1 MKKIIVNDELSPQV
15 NLPLRIN
22 TLEKE
27 KAELK
32 KQLQRVQKMEAIG
45 TLAGGI
51 VHEFN
56 NILFPIIG
64 YTEMCMYDVP
74 EKSKTRENL
83 ASVLKAADRAKD
95 LIQQI
100 QNFCMRGE
108 EKRNPLKIQYVIKE
122 TLKLLRASFPA
133 TIKVNY
139 EIDSTCDPVAADPSE
154 IQQVLMNLCTHA
166 YLAMEEKGGILEVT
180 LSAADLSSSELSSEI
195 GLLPGSYLKLTVK
208 NTGPGIEHSKTNPIF
223 EPQFLMA
230 DPNEDIDMNLNIVYE
245 IVQSYKGNT
254 HISTDP
260 DGKTTVNV
268 YLPVIDKKTDNVSK
282 VSTETDILL
291 GNETILLVD
300 DEEDVLEMMH
310 SMLARFGYQVIST
323 SNSIE
328 ALDIFQKKSE
338 TFDLVITDQTMPEMT
353 GMELIKEFALI
364 RDDIPIILCTGFSE
378 KFTEDTTK
386 HLGISTLVGKPAS
399 IVEIAEKIRCV
410 LDRKSWKVKI

>member
-1 MKKIIVNDELSPQV
+1 MKKIIDNDGLSAQV
-15 NLPLRIN
+15 NLLLRIN

-27 KAELK
+27 NAELK
-32 KQLQRVQKMEAIG
+32 KQLQRAQKMEAIG

-74 EKSKTRENL
+74 EKSKTHENL

-108 EKRNPLKIQYVIKE
+108 EKRTPLKIQYVIKE
-122 TLKLLRASFPA
+122 TLKLLRASLPA
-133 TIKVNY
+133 TIKVIH
-139 EIDSTCDPVAADPSE
+139 EIDTTCDPVAADPSE

-166 YLAMEEKGGILEVT
+166 YLAMGEKGGILEVT
-180 LSAADLSSSELSSEI
+180 LSAADMDSSELSSGI

-208 NTGPGIEHSKTNPIF
+208 YTIPGIEHSKTNPIF

-230 DPNEDIDMNLNIVYE
+230 GPNEDLDTNLNTVYE
-245 IVQSYKGNT
+245 MVQSYKGNT
-254 HISTDP
+254 HISTGP

-268 YLPVIDKKTDNVSK
+268 YLPVIDKKTDSYPK
-282 VSTETDILL
+282 TSFETDIPL

-300 DEEDVLEMMH
+300 DEKDVLEMMH
-310 SMLARFGYQVIST
+310 SMLERFGYQVIST

-353 GMELIKEFALI
+353 GMELIKELALI
-364 RDDIPIILCTGFSE
+364 RNDIPIILCTGFNE
-378 KFTEDTTK
+378 KITQDTTK
-386 HLGISTLVGKPAS
+386 HLGIGALVGKPVR
-399 IVEIAEKIRCV
+399 IVDVAGKIREV
-410 LDRKSWKVKI
+410 LGRKP

>member
-1 MKKIIVNDELSPQV
+1 MKKIIDNAELEAQV
-15 NLPLRIN
+15 NLLMRIN
-22 TLEKE
+22 ALEKE
-27 KAELK
+27 NAELK

-122 TLKLLRASFPA
+122 TLKLLRASLPA
-133 TIKVNY
+133 TIKVIH
-139 EIDSTCDPVAADPSE
+139 EIDTACDPVAADPSE
-154 IQQVLMNLCTHA
+154 IQQILMNLCTHA

-180 LSAADLSSSELSSEI
+180 LSAADLSSVELSSEI
-195 GLLPGSYLKLTVK
+195 GLPSGSYLKLTVRDK
-208 NTGPGIEHSKTNPIF
+208 GSGIEHSKTSSVF
-223 EPQFLMA
+223 EPRFPKTG
-230 DPNEDIDMNLNIVYE
+230 PNEDIDLNLNVVYE
-245 IVQSYKGNT
+245 IIQSYKGS
-254 HISTDP
+254 IQLFTDP
-260 DGKTTVNV
+260 DGRMAVNV
-268 YLPVIDKKTDNVSK
+268 YLPVVEKKIDNRPDM
-282 VSTETDILL
+282 STETDILL

-300 DEEDVLEMMH
+300 DEEDVREMLHFMLE
-310 SMLARFGYQVIST
+310 RFGYRVIST

-353 GMELIKEFALI
+353 GMELIQKLALI
-364 RDDIPIILCTGFSE
+364 RNDIPIILCTGFNE
-378 KFTEDTTK
+378 NVAREPFE
-386 HLGISTLVGKPAS
+386 HLGIGALVGKPVR
-399 IVEIAEKIRCV
+399 IVEIAGKIRDV
-410 LDRKSWKVKI
+410 LGQKPYGFRM